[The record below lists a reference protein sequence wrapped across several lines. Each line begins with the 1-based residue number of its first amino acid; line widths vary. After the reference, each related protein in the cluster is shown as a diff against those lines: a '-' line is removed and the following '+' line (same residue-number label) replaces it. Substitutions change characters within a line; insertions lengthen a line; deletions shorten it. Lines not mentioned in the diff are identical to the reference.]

1 MLILVR
7 INTNQVCVEDSGFS
21 APNEQESAKTCKVIT
36 INVLDANNPPVMVST
51 VAFTLTENSPVGT
64 VIGTP
69 VIGTDE
75 DSDILTY
82 SITQGN
88 EAGLYQID
96 SKTGQISLKK
106 ADINYERKALY
117 RLTIQAL
124 DDGVNNDG
132 TGLLAS
138 ATIVEIHINDI
149 NEVPSLIRTACFI
162 EENSPAATTCV
173 HGTDPALK
181 DLVKDEDGDEVTN
194 FAFDLGSD
202 KFGLRTK
209 DGFFD
214 INQETGFVSTA
225 NALLNFEETA
235 ARRYKVVVFDKKGLR
250 SNSVAFA
257 VMVLNIN
264 DQPILPAGVVWDVN
278 ENVATGTRVVSSI
291 LF

>member
-1 MLILVR
+1 
-7 INTNQVCVEDSGFS
+7 
-21 APNEQESAKTCKVIT
+21 
-36 INVLDANNPPVMVST
+36 
-51 VAFTLTENSPVGT
+51 
-64 VIGTP
+64 
-69 VIGTDE
+69 
-75 DSDILTY
+75 
-82 SITQGN
+82 
-88 EAGLYQID
+88 
-96 SKTGQISLKK
+96 
-106 ADINYERKALY
+106 
-117 RLTIQAL
+117 
-124 DDGVNNDG
+124 
-132 TGLLAS
+132 
-138 ATIVEIHINDI
+138 
-149 NEVPSLIRTACFI
+149 
-162 EENSPAATTCV
+162 
-173 HGTDPALK
+173 LK